1 MFLAEVE
8 RWYDAVLPV
17 LAARLQPDGGPIIG
31 VQLDH
36 EIGMLACD
44 YPADLAVYAALLD
57 RLGVRPRWRT
67 DATEPGLVI
76 AAMMDP
82 ESGAELVHLI
92 NVAPYPLTVT
102 LRRDDREVMPESLT
116 VPARGAELLRVARV
130 GADETRTAVRT
141 ITRGAGVE

>member
-1 MFLAEVE
+1 MSSAQIIDVSD
-8 RWYDAVLPV
+8 RAVLLVREVTSGRPCAV
-17 LAARLQPDGGPIIG
+17 
-31 VQLDH
+31 
-36 EIGMLACD
+36 EIGAREGRAIVLACD
-44 YPADLAVYAALLD
+44 YPADLAVYAALLG

-102 LRRDDREVMPESLT
+102 LRRDDREGMPEPLT

-130 GADETRTAVRT
+130 GADETRTAVRI